1 MCYHTYGSHLLHMT
15 NDIKL
20 DLKGKDLPVTALAY
34 QSPSLLGLILGFT
47 TLWAVMLFGASI
59 LQTGMKNSKDV
70 YDRSS
75 KYREVYS
82 QELDRCRLENPYNDT
97 VVYGLTGEVV
107 KRYPRVDCFAL
118 ARYTVKAK
126 YGLSSQ

>member
-118 ARYTVKAK
+118 AR
-126 YGLSSQ
+126 